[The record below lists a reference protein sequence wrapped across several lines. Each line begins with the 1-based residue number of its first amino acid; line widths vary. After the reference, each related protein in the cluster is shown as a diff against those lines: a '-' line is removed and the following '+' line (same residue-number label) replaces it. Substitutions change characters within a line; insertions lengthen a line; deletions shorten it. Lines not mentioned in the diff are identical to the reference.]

1 MNSSNIPFFN
11 YFGYSDRI
19 IFTIN
24 RMKKLY
30 FQSHL
35 YLIALLV
42 LTLQHLRAQ
51 IPQSADSLA
60 LYLKKS
66 PKDTNYVKALNEYGW
81 KMLEQGNFTL
91 ADSLGKQAGGLAGK
105 LQFHFG
111 QYSSYN
117 TLGRS
122 AYLQGK
128 YPQALT
134 LYEKALELVKKYR
147 LPQSNL
153 QGALANV
160 AMIHQL
166 SGNNAKALDFALQS
180 VKVYEAGHL
189 PKLSGSPHDVAG
201 SVFTLQ
207 GKNEL
212 ALQYFKQS
220 LAIKTK
226 DNNFR
231 GMAVSANRIGS
242 TLNEMEKYKEALVY
256 LKQAEQ
262 YAEKAGYQQVLVDIL
277 INESGAYRELN
288 RSKENFAALKKAEE
302 ISVTINMPHQTGA
315 IYGNLGLY
323 YQSQKQ
329 YKLAE
334 EYLYRALKIFK
345 QVGSPEYQG
354 YIYEALTVLFVE
366 KGDFKNAFQN
376 QKEAKQVNDSLFTAS
391 QHARM
396 DELNARFESEKKEQ
410 KIKLLQQAA
419 IINEQK
425 LTQNKFLLAGGVLV
439 LLLAGAVTAWLLNRA
454 RVQRLRESL
463 QLRNK
468 IAADLHD
475 EIGSTLSS
483 ISLLSGL
490 TEKQMI
496 ANHPQKA
503 EQLIRKISQDSHQML
518 ESMDDIVWTIN
529 PRNDSMST
537 LLTRLREYAK
547 PLADSKEIELN
558 FVVSPEA
565 EISTLTLNVR
575 QNVYLI
581 VKEAINNLFKYAQA
595 TKAEVRFGK
604 KGKSLEVVVKD
615 NGVGFDSNGI
625 SNRNGL
631 KNMHE
636 RATTIGAKLDI
647 DSNPENGTVL
657 SLLIPG

>member
-1 MNSSNIPFFN
+1 MKNNIIENLCLFIFPCFFM
-11 YFGYSDRI
+11 I
-19 IFTIN
+19 IGT
-24 RMKKLY
+24 
-30 FQSHL
+30 
-35 YLIALLV
+35 
-42 LTLQHLRAQ
+42 RAQ

-60 LYLKKS
+60 AYLKKS

-81 KMLEQGNFTL
+81 KMLEQGNFAL

-105 LQFHFG
+105 LQFHAG
-111 QYSSYN
+111 EYSSYN

-128 YPQALT
+128 YSEALI
-134 LYEKALELVKKYR
+134 LYEKSLELVKKYR
-147 LPQSNL
+147 LSQSNL

-160 AMIHQL
+160 AMINQL

-180 VKVYEAGHL
+180 VKVYESGHL

-201 SVFTLQ
+201 SVFILQ

-212 ALQYFKQS
+212 GLQYFKQS

-242 TLNEMEKYKEALVY
+242 SLNAMEKYKEALVY

-262 YAEKAGYQQVLVDIL
+262 YAEKVGYQQVLSDIL
-277 INESGAYRELN
+277 INQSTAYRWLN
-288 RSKENFAALKKAEE
+288 QPKENFTALKKAEKICKE
-302 ISVTINMPHQTGA
+302 INSPHLTGA
-315 IYGNLGLY
+315 VYGNLGLY
-323 YQSQKQ
+323 YQGQKQ
-329 YKLAE
+329 YPLAE
-334 EYLYRALKIFK
+334 EYLNRALKIFK
-345 QVGSPEYQG
+345 DVGSLEYQG
-354 YIYEALTVLFVE
+354 YLYQALTELFVE
-366 KGDFKNAFQN
+366 KKDFKSAFQN
-376 QKEAKQVNDSLFTAS
+376 QKEAKQVNDSLFTES
-391 QHARM
+391 QRARM

-410 KIKLLQQAA
+410 QIKLLQQAA

-439 LLLAGAVTAWLLNRA
+439 LLLAGAITAWLLNRA

-496 ANHPQKA
+496 ANQPQKA
-503 EQLIRKISQDSHQML
+503 EQLIHKISQDSRQML

-547 PLADSKEIELN
+547 PLADSKDIELK
-558 FVVSPEA
+558 FMVSPEA
-565 EISTLTLNVR
+565 ENSMLTLNVR

-595 TKAEVRFGK
+595 TEAEVRFDK
-604 KGKSLEVVVKD
+604 KGKNMEVVVKD

-636 RATTIGAKLDI
+636 RAATIGAKLEI

>member
-1 MNSSNIPFFN
+1 MKNNIIENLCLFIFSCFF
-11 YFGYSDRI
+11 I
-19 IFTIN
+19 IIGT
-24 RMKKLY
+24 
-30 FQSHL
+30 
-35 YLIALLV
+35 
-42 LTLQHLRAQ
+42 RAQ

-60 LYLKKS
+60 AYLKKS

-81 KMLEQGNFTL
+81 KMLEQGNFAL

-105 LQFHFG
+105 LQFHAG
-111 QYSSYN
+111 EYSSYN

-128 YPQALT
+128 YSEALT
-134 LYEKALELVKKYR
+134 LYEKSLELVKKYR
-147 LPQSNL
+147 LSQSNL

-160 AMIHQL
+160 AMINQL

-180 VKVYEAGHL
+180 VKVYESGHL

-201 SVFTLQ
+201 SVFILQ

-212 ALQYFKQS
+212 GLQYFKQS

-242 TLNEMEKYKEALVY
+242 SLNAMEKYKEALVY

-262 YAEKAGYQQVLVDIL
+262 YAEKVGYQQVLSDIL
-277 INESGAYRELN
+277 INQSTAYRWLN
-288 RSKENFAALKKAEE
+288 QPKENFTALKKAEKICKE
-302 ISVTINMPHQTGA
+302 INSPHLTGA
-315 IYGNLGLY
+315 VYGNLGLY
-323 YQSQKQ
+323 YQGQKQ
-329 YKLAE
+329 YPLAE
-334 EYLYRALKIFK
+334 EYLNRALKIFK
-345 QVGSPEYQG
+345 DVGSLEYQG
-354 YIYEALTVLFVE
+354 YLYQALTELFVE
-366 KGDFKNAFQN
+366 KKDFKSAFQN
-376 QKEAKQVNDSLFTAS
+376 QKEAKQVNDSLFTES
-391 QHARM
+391 QRARM

-410 KIKLLQQAA
+410 QIKLLQQAA

-496 ANHPQKA
+496 ANQPQKA
-503 EQLIRKISQDSHQML
+503 EQLIHKISQDSRQML

-547 PLADSKEIELN
+547 PLADSKDIELK
-558 FVVSPEA
+558 FMVSPEA
-565 EISTLTLNVR
+565 ENSMLTLNVR

-595 TKAEVRFGK
+595 TEAEVRFDK
-604 KGKSLEVVVKD
+604 KGKNMEVVVKD

-636 RATTIGAKLDI
+636 RAATIGAKLDI